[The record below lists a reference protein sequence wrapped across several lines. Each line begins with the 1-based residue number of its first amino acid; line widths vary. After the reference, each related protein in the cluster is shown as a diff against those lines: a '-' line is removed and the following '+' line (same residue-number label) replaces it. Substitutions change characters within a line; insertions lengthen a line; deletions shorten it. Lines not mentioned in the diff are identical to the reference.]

1 MTIEIKG
8 TVKVLNLTEQVTD
21 KFAKKEVI
29 VTIDQDSKYP
39 QDISIQAIN
48 DKISLLDSVE
58 VGDSVTMKV
67 NINGKESKGRYY
79 NSLTLWTITK
89 EQSSPF

>member
-8 TVKVLNLTEQVTD
+8 TVKVLNQTEQVTD
-21 KFAKKEVI
+21 KFAKKEVV

-58 VGDSVTMKV
+58 LGDSVTIV
-67 NINGKESKGRYY
+67 ANLNGKEAKGRYY
-79 NSLTLWTITK
+79 NSLTIFKLTK
-89 EQSSPF
+89 NSPF

>member
-8 TVKVLNLTEQVTD
+8 TVKVLNQTEQVTD
-21 KFAKKEVI
+21 KFAKREVV
-29 VTIDQDSKYP
+29 VTIDETSNYP
-39 QDISIQAIN
+39 QHISIQANN

-58 VGDSVTMKV
+58 VGDSVTIV
-67 NINGKESKGRYY
+67 ANLNGRESKGRYY
-79 NSLTLWTITK
+79 NSLTIFKLTK